1 MRRRLLALLCLLTFA
16 GCVAPTGDPQGAGS
30 RGLLLGP
37 SDAPSRFDGC
47 IGQLMRGEE
56 ARAKQSV
63 QQRYRLSPD
72 DAHDLVRDA
81 LISVCVQHAEHGYVN
96 LGAALQRAVQNRAI
110 GDWRRNK
117 RYPSCPIDD
126 QVPACDA
133 TDDGVRF
140 DQEERAVAAAMCRLH
155 PVSRRIVKQ
164 RITEDAGFDEIGRE
178 VGVPANEAKNR
189 YDNAI
194 KKLRA
199 ELGVACPALPRK
211 NRPTAYAK

>member
-1 MRRRLLALLCLLTFA
+1 MRRRLLALLCLFTLG
-16 GCVAPTGDPQGAGS
+16 GCVAPSGDPHGS
-30 RGLLLGP
+30 GSNAPLLGQ

-47 IGQLMRGEE
+47 IAQLMQGEE

-63 QQRYRLSPD
+63 QQQYRLSPD

-81 LISVCVQHAEHGYVN
+81 LVSVCVQYAAHGYEN
-96 LGAALQRAVQNRAI
+96 LAAALQRAVYNRAI
-110 GDWRRNK
+110 GDWRRK
-117 RYPSCPIDD
+117 TRYPSCPIDD

-140 DQEERAVAAAMCRLH
+140 DQEERAVAAAVCRLH
-155 PVSRRIVKQ
+155 PVSQRILKQ

-178 VGVPANEAKNR
+178 VGVPASEAKNR